1 MASNWPDT
9 MNTWKKSCRTNPSIT
24 PITSCSAISSNEA
37 RLSDSTTGMG
47 GNVGTSTRAMASDR

>member
-1 MASNWPDT
+1 